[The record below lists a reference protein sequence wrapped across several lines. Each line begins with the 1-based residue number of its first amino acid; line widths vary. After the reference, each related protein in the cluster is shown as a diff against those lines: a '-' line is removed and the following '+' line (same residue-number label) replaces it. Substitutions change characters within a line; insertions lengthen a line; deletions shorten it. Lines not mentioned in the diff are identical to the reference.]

1 MTRKIFYSAVLASSM
16 VLSGLSAAHA
26 GNLVFEAEEEQEIVI
41 VEEEPTGSSNA
52 SASSQSTLE
61 ASDEKAGKPARRSK
75 AKRSPR

>member
-1 MTRKIFYSAVLASSM
+1 MTRKIFYSAVLASAM

-26 GNLVFEAEEEQEIVI
+26 GNLVF
-41 VEEEPTGSSNA
+41 
-52 SASSQSTLE
+52 E